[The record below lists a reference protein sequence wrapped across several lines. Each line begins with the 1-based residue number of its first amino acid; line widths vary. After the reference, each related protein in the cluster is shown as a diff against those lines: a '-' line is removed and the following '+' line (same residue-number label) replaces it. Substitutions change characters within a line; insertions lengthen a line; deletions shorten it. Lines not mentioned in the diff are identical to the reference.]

1 MARSTSMNKRS
12 MRTTPCT
19 HTCLPNM
26 DATWQPSGNLS
37 FPRYM
42 NRRLLTAVFSFL
54 YLLIL
59 HTGWAIAEDVKKI
72 AIAPFTVHSK
82 DNRENLQEAL
92 LKALAAEMTTHKTIQ
107 LVDQGLV
114 SRVVGGRPVDEKL
127 AVRIADEAKAQY
139 VVMGSVSQFGDQISV
154 DVIVYDVE
162 QKKAL
167 PGYFVQGRG
176 MESIAATIAPRIKSD
191 LLLKTGVEKRIAS
204 IEFKGNKKI
213 ENTAISQ
220 VIKSAKGGIFS
231 NADLSNDVKTIYQM
245 GYFDDVRADV
255 ADTPEGQAIVFTVN
269 EKALIADVAIRGNKK
284 LDTDEIK
291 SAMTVKPHQILNPLK
306 LKADVEKIKGLYEGK
321 GYYNAEIST
330 AIEKEGTKDPVVVV
344 NIVENDR
351 LYVRRISFEGN
362 KAFRDKDLKNMMKTS
377 EWYIFSFITDAGL
390 LKKDELRQDM
400 GKLSTFYLNNG
411 YINAQIGEPE
421 ITHDQKGIYIKI
433 PISEGKQF
441 KVGKVDITGDE
452 LKTPKADLLAKLTIK
467 QKDYYDRSA
476 IMRDIEELTR
486 ITNDEGYA
494 NADITPRTNVLEKE
508 TAVDI
513 TYHITKGSLVY
524 FNRITITGNY
534 KTRDKVIRRML
545 SVVEGDLYNNT
556 GLKRSYQSLERTRYF
571 EEINFQA
578 EKGPNDALT
587 DVNVQ
592 VKEKQTG
599 MFSIGV
605 GYSASDN
612 ASITAKVEQQN
623 LFGRAQT
630 LSLRATLSGYR
641 RLYEVSFTEP
651 WLFDLPLWMK
661 ADLWNIERQYDTYT
675 LEAIG
680 FGMTFG
686 YPLWEKIYGSIGYRL
701 SNDTVKDIL
710 TTASDYTKSQEGT
723 TVTSSIT
730 AALNRDSTNDTMFPS
745 QGSRNSIAVT
755 YAGGF
760 LQGDSQFTR
769 YGATSFWFFPL
780 PWDTVFSVGGRWGY
794 ITANNDKPI
803 PVYERYYL
811 GGINSLRGLRN
822 VGPTD
827 PATGEFI
834 GGLTMMSYTAEYIF
848 PVMKS
853 AGLRGV
859 VFFDTGNSW
868 ESGYHFNDMR
878 RTTGVGVR
886 WYSPIGPLRL
896 EWGYVLDRREGD
908 DPFRWEFTM
917 GMMM

>member
-1 MARSTSMNKRS
+1 
-12 MRTTPCT
+12 
-19 HTCLPNM
+19 
-26 DATWQPSGNLS
+26 
-37 FPRYM
+37 M

-82 DNRENLQEAL
+82 DNRENLQEVL

-114 SRVVGGRPVDEKL
+114 SRIVGGRPVDEKL

-476 IMRDIEELTR
+476 IMRT
-486 ITNDEGYA
+486 
-494 NADITPRTNVLEKE
+494 
-508 TAVDI
+508 
-513 TYHITKGSLVY
+513 
-524 FNRITITGNY
+524 
-534 KTRDKVIRRML
+534 
-545 SVVEGDLYNNT
+545 
-556 GLKRSYQSLERTRYF
+556 LK
-571 EEINFQA
+571 N
-578 EKGPNDALT
+578 
-587 DVNVQ
+587 
-592 VKEKQTG
+592 
-599 MFSIGV
+599 
-605 GYSASDN
+605 
-612 ASITAKVEQQN
+612 
-623 LFGRAQT
+623 
-630 LSLRATLSGYR
+630 
-641 RLYEVSFTEP
+641 
-651 WLFDLPLWMK
+651 
-661 ADLWNIERQYDTYT
+661 
-675 LEAIG
+675 
-680 FGMTFG
+680 
-686 YPLWEKIYGSIGYRL
+686 
-701 SNDTVKDIL
+701 
-710 TTASDYTKSQEGT
+710 
-723 TVTSSIT
+723 
-730 AALNRDSTNDTMFPS
+730 
-745 QGSRNSIAVT
+745 
-755 YAGGF
+755 
-760 LQGDSQFTR
+760 
-769 YGATSFWFFPL
+769 
-780 PWDTVFSVGGRWGY
+780 
-794 ITANNDKPI
+794 
-803 PVYERYYL
+803 
-811 GGINSLRGLRN
+811 
-822 VGPTD
+822 
-827 PATGEFI
+827 
-834 GGLTMMSYTAEYIF
+834 
-848 PVMKS
+848 
-853 AGLRGV
+853 
-859 VFFDTGNSW
+859 
-868 ESGYHFNDMR
+868 
-878 RTTGVGVR
+878 
-886 WYSPIGPLRL
+886 
-896 EWGYVLDRREGD
+896 
-908 DPFRWEFTM
+908 
-917 GMMM
+917 